1 LHLYIVERND
11 NLIKK
16 RARPAKPLEGER
28 KKYNQMEFFKKIG
41 ILLILFI
48 VGLTIETCN
57 KEVLYECN
65 CPESKYE
72 CSILSFSVD
81 QVNEDDLSR
90 RPIPESLEC
99 RKDFALVFKFDV
111 ERTFIA
117 KCKPVHSLFL
127 QSAFACSC
135 YSPSYLKESIIS
147 IQVFSDKD
155 FGETHPAGTDIAE
168 LFKILIGGTKLL
180 SFEDFIELPDITSYL
195 RFACVLTETS
205 IDEGEYEFTFVVN
218 LADERSYE
226 QSVKNIFK

>member
-1 LHLYIVERND
+1 
-11 NLIKK
+11 
-16 RARPAKPLEGER
+16 
-28 KKYNQMEFFKKIG
+28 MEFFKKIG

-81 QVNEDDLSR
+81 QVDEVQLSLL
-90 RPIPESLEC
+90 PESLEC
-99 RKDFALVFKFDV
+99 RKDFALVLAFDV

-135 YSPSYLKESIIS
+135 YTPSYLKESIIS

-168 LFKILIGGTKLL
+168 LFKIWIGETKLL
-180 SFEDFIELPDITSYL
+180 SFENFIELPDITSYL